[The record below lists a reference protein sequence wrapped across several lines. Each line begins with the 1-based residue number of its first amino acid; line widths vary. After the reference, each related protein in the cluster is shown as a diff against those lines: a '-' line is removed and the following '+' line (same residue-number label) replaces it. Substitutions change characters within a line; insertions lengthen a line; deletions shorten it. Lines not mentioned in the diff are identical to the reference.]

1 MVYAFPARYSI
12 LSRGANVKSRTVFF
26 LVFLFIAWSILI
38 PPRSYG
44 MDDTEQLVL
53 GNHVLTLQWLRNNN
67 GIGKARIFKKDGK
80 ICIDGYQSER
90 YEGELN
96 YMSIQGTLRVVNPK
110 ELEFTG
116 KIVTR
121 ISYINSGIPH
131 ERSGTFRLQAR
142 GARKYWRMQNMT
154 QPDGEHQVTD
164 YIDIFFEKFR
174 RR

>member
-1 MVYAFPARYSI
+1 MKNHAI
-12 LSRGANVKSRTVFF
+12 LF
-26 LVFLFIAWSILI
+26 LVFLSIGSVVPL
-38 PPRSYG
+38 PPPVHA
-44 MDDTEQLVL
+44 MDAMEQLVL

-67 GIGKARIFKKDGK
+67 GIGKARIFKKDGA
-80 ICIDGYQSER
+80 IRIDGYQSER
-90 YEGELN
+90 YDGELN
-96 YMSIQGTLRVVNPK
+96 FMSIQGTLRVISPK

-121 ISYINSGIPH
+121 INYINSGTPH
-131 ERSGTFRLQAR
+131 ERNGTFQLKAR

-174 RR
+174 QN

>member
-1 MVYAFPARYSI
+1 MKNHAI
-12 LSRGANVKSRTVFF
+12 LF
-26 LVFLFIAWSILI
+26 LVFLFIGWSVPL
-38 PPRSYG
+38 PAPSHA
-44 MDDTEQLVL
+44 MDTTEQLVL

-67 GIGKARIFKKDGK
+67 GIGKAKIFKKDGT
-80 ICIDGYQSER
+80 IHIDGYQSER

-96 YMSIQGTLRVVNPK
+96 YMSVRGTLRVVGPK

-121 ISYINSGIPH
+121 INYINSGIPH
-131 ERSGTFRLQAR
+131 ERNGTFQLKAR

-174 RR
+174 EN

>member
-1 MVYAFPARYSI
+1 
-12 LSRGANVKSRTVFF
+12 VKSRAVFS

-38 PPRSYG
+38 PPPSHA
-44 MDDTEQLVL
+44 MDTTEQLL
-53 GNHVLTLQWLRNNN
+53 PGNHVLTLQWLRNNN
-67 GIGKARIFKKDGK
+67 GIGKARIYKKNGT
-80 ICIDGYQSER
+80 IHIDGYQSER

-96 YMSIQGTLRVVNPK
+96 FMSVQGTLRIVGPK

-121 ISYINSGIPH
+121 INYINSGIPH
-131 ERSGTFRLQAR
+131 ERNGTFQLKAR

-154 QPDGEHQVTD
+154 QPDGEHRVTD

-174 RR
+174 QN